1 MCMALLIVSPTA
13 AEKGE
18 LNEHPIGTGPYQFVS
33 WTKNS
38 DIQLRRLDGYW
49 DKDNAGKPKD
59 IIFYFIAKLIVC
71 DEPVSALDVSIQA
84 QVLNLLDDLKDELGL
99 TYLFIAH
106 GLNVVKHVS
115 DRVGVMYLGRLMEV
129 AQKNDLYHE
138 PLCPYT
144 QALLSAIPSP
154 DPRLSRKRIILS
166 GDVPSPIDP
175 PEGCRFAS
183 RCFAKVGACDVAAP
197 ELREVAPGHLC
208 ACHRYENMA
217 ADDVRAVARR
227 IQYEAARPTYGMGG
241 TDANADPISSDPD
254 TPDEAAEKGEELPV

>member
-71 DEPVSALDVSIQA
+71 DESVSALDVSIQA

-99 TYLFIAH
+99 TYLFIAY

-115 DRVGVMYLGRLMEV
+115 DHVGVMYLGRLMEI

-138 PLCPYT
+138 LLCPYT
-144 QALLSAIPSP
+144 QALLSAIP
-154 DPRLSRKRIILS
+154 L
-166 GDVPSPIDP
+166 PIDP

-197 ELREVAPGHLC
+197 GLREVAPGC
-208 ACHRYENMA
+208 PYACHRYENVA
-217 ADDVRAVARR
+217 TNDVRTVARR
-227 IQYEAARPTYGMGG
+227 IQYEVTRSTYGMGG
-241 TDANADPISSDPD
+241 IDANPASSDPD
-254 TPDEAAEKGEELPV
+254 MPDEAAEKGRGYPTRTFAQAVCVRGRYG